1 LCSTGILA
9 CAVSVLFFRLPFRNV
24 TRHIIVYAVSTL
36 QKMVSFGTMPLY
48 AGAPSVLRQQLE
60 QIRDRHAVRVVPI
73 GTLTIAQITAI
84 NVTRA
89 DERLRPII
97 EEVVFFGRHIYK
109 RRIVN
114 DGYTIE
120 DVIEQISS
128 VMESV
133 SVVLA
138 DLAPMTI
145 IENPNPRAD
154 RYGNFVRDR
163 AVFECSAR
171 HPRPEL
177 FSVIPKGDAN
187 KPLK

>member
-1 LCSTGILA
+1 
-9 CAVSVLFFRLPFRNV
+9 
-24 TRHIIVYAVSTL
+24 
-36 QKMVSFGTMPLY
+36 MPLY
-48 AGAPSVLRQQLE
+48 ADAPNVLRRQLE
-60 QIRDRHAVRVVPI
+60 QIRNRQAIRVVPI
-73 GTLTIAQITAI
+73 GTLTIAQLTAI
-84 NVTRA
+84 NAARA
-89 DERLRPII
+89 DQRLRPII

-109 RRIVN
+109 RRIVE

-145 IENPNPRAD
+145 MENPNRRAD
-154 RYGNFVRDR
+154 RYSNFVRDR

-177 FSVIPKGDAN
+177 FSVIPKGDST
-187 KPLK
+187 KPSK

>member
-1 LCSTGILA
+1 
-9 CAVSVLFFRLPFRNV
+9 
-24 TRHIIVYAVSTL
+24 
-36 QKMVSFGTMPLY
+36 MPLY
-48 AGAPSVLRQQLE
+48 ADAPDVLRQQLE
-60 QIRDRHAVRVVPI
+60 QIRDRQAIRVVPI
-73 GTLTIAQITAI
+73 DTLTTAQLTAI
-84 NVTRA
+84 NAARA

-109 RRIVN
+109 RRIVE
-114 DGYTIE
+114 DGYKIE

-145 IENPNPRAD
+145 MENPNRRAD
-154 RYGNFVRDR
+154 RYSNFVRDR

-171 HPRPEL
+171 YPRPEL
-177 FSVIPKGDAN
+177 FSVIPKGDST
-187 KPLK
+187 KPSK